1 MARFVQS
8 LWLVAFAL
16 LAASCGEQTKT
27 QTPSFATDPAAFV
40 FPKLQIGQTVVRYV
54 DLLNQGSGD
63 LVITDISLRDES
75 SAGEF
80 SIFSADGD
88 ELLPV
93 PDRITLAPEGSHR
106 IAVQYVPSDDAED
119 SGRVELATNDP
130 GAATYAIPI
139 QAGEQAGEIVVTPR
153 TLDFGRVEIGGSV
166 ERQLTIA
173 NTGLSDLV
181 ITRFSIE
188 GREDFSIR
196 IGERELLGDALDDSI
211 TIAPSESITPTVTF
225 APESALRADSDL
237 VIESNAV
244 NAPSITVGLVAN
256 GAVPCLAVNPE
267 SLDFSAGLLVDS
279 LDAETPNVL
288 PLTLESCGTASV
300 RVERIEFQ
308 GGMGT
313 FAAIDL
319 PMVDPG
325 APLFQLPAADPD
337 EAAPSRQFD
346 VGFWP
351 LEVQAY
357 GGQVLVHSNS
367 PESPNIVD
375 VFGRGVDNQ
384 CPVPI
389 ADETLYQ
396 VPPLDLITL
405 DGTPSMDPGGRVER
419 WEWTVVERP
428 DGSVSEPVE
437 QFEDPRRPA
446 DGGPEDDPTTPT
458 AQFFVD
464 LAGRYTVELRVVD
477 NLGQGSCAPPVATV
491 TIEAVPE
498 KDLHI
503 QLVWS
508 TPDDPDESDEF
519 GTDIDL
525 HFRHERGGDGWA
537 NAANGFDCYFR
548 NKTPDWGAQGD
559 VSDNPSLDIDDTNGA
574 GPENVNLASPEIGVT
589 YDVAAI
595 YFRNEST
602 FGDAMN
608 DPRQQ
613 HPSYVTARIFARGEL
628 LTEFIGRELNG
639 LRQLWHVASI
649 RWCEDAGD
657 VARCPEITVQDQLF
671 AEGEYQTE

>member
-1 MARFVQS
+1 MKRLGWS
-8 LWLVAFAL
+8 LWFLVAL
-16 LAASCGEQTKT
+16 LIASACGEQTKT

-40 FPKLQIGQTVVRYV
+40 FPKLQVGQTVVRYV
-54 DLLNQGSGD
+54 ELLNRGSGE
-63 LVITDISLRDES
+63 LVITNIGLRDNS
-75 SAGEF
+75 TADEF
-80 SIFSADGD
+80 SLFSAEGD
-88 ELLPV
+88 ELSPI
-93 PDRITLAPEGSHR
+93 PERITLGSDETHR
-106 IAVQYVPSDDAED
+106 IAVQYVPTDDQLD
-119 SGRVELATNDP
+119 QGRVELQTNDP
-130 GAATYAIPI
+130 DSADSVIPI
-139 QAGEQAGEIVVTPR
+139 QTGEQAGEIVVTPR
-153 TLDFGRVEIGGSV
+153 TLDFGRVEIGGTV

-181 ITRFSIE
+181 ITRFSVE
-188 GREDFSIR
+188 GRQDFSIR
-196 IGERELLGDALDDSI
+196 LGERQILGDELGDAI
-211 TIAPSESITPTVTF
+211 TIAPSESITPDVIFEPT
-225 APESALRADSDL
+225 SALRADSDL

-279 LDAETPNVL
+279 LEAETPNIR

-300 RVERIEFQ
+300 RVDRIEFQ
-308 GGMGT
+308 GAT
-313 FAAIDL
+313 DNFAAIDL
-319 PMVDPG
+319 PVVQPG
-325 APLFQLPAADPD
+325 APLYELPAADPN
-337 EAAPSRQFD
+337 EPPPSRQLD

-357 GGQVLVHSNS
+357 GGQILVHSNS
-367 PESPNIVD
+367 PESPNVVD

-389 ADETLYQ
+389 ARETLYQ
-396 VPPLDLITL
+396 VPPLDLVTL
-405 DGTPSMDPGGRVER
+405 DGSPSMDPGGLVER

-428 DGSVSEPVE
+428 DGSVSEPIE
-437 QFEDPRRPA
+437 SFADPRRPA
-446 DGGPEDDPTTPT
+446 DGGPEDNPETPT

-464 LAGRYTVELRVVD
+464 LAGRYTIELRVVD
-477 NLGQGSCAPPVATV
+477 NLGQGSCAPPVARV

-508 TPDDPDESDEF
+508 TPDDPDESDQF
-519 GTDIDL
+519 GTDVDL
-525 HFRHERGGDGWA
+525 HFRHERAGDGWA

-559 VSDNPSLDIDDTNGA
+559 VADNPSLDIDDTNGA

-589 YDVAAI
+589 YDVGAV
-595 YFRNEST
+595 YFRSEST

-608 DPRQQ
+608 DPRRQ
-613 HPSYVTARIFARGEL
+613 HPSYITARIFARGEL
-628 LTEFIGRELNG
+628 LNEFIGREVTD
-639 LRQLWHVASI
+639 LRQLWHIASI

-657 VARCPEITVQDQLF
+657 VARCPEITVQDRVF
-671 AEGEYQTE
+671 AEGEYATE